1 MSPFQNISCLHPVII
16 SLCRNIGC
24 RENLGNSGGEWSH
37 GSGLYRET
45 GDSSG
50 GGERGIFS
58 VRMGGWWESECP
70 L

>member
-1 MSPFQNISCLHPVII
+1 MSLLQNISCLHPVII
-16 SLCRNIGC
+16 
-24 RENLGNSGGEWSH
+24 LGNSGGEWSH